1 MRFCDKLPKLRKEN
15 NLSQEQLADK
25 IGVSR
30 QAVSK
35 WESGSS
41 YPDMDKMIQICSI
54 LNCTLEDLL
63 DDGTIKESKTSN
75 TTNNKNNFNNY
86 LQDFLT
92 FITKSYNMFCSMT
105 FKEKIKFLLEMFALV
120 IIILILG
127 VIASAILNAIV
138 SNILSIIPDF
148 LRYYLYDI
156 IETIYMTALFILG
169 IVIIIHIFKIRY
181 LDYFVTIEDQNVT
194 EKTIEEPIE
203 KIENKHYVQKDKE
216 KIIIRD
222 PKHSTFSFIN
232 FLGKIILYA
241 IKFFSLFIA
250 IFAIFF
256 FIGFVFTAIMSL
268 CHISYGIIFFYIFL
282 AILGAIAICYIILEF
297 IYRFIF
303 DMKQNLNKLFIIF
316 IISLIFIGIGG
327 ALTFVK
333 MINYDYKENN
343 ENLTLKTT
351 EEYLDMN
358 DNIYIYFGV
367 SQDNVQYTIDNSL
380 NNIKLEITYPENS
393 EYIIDYDVISDEENN
408 SIKHYYVYLNS
419 MNPIKL
425 YKMVLDD
432 LKNNTIRT
440 YDKYD
445 LIKIKVYLSEEN
457 YSILK
462 NNNSIVY

>member
-63 DDGTIKESKTSN
+63 DDGTIKENKTNSQ
-75 TTNNKNNFNNY
+75 TTNKNNFNNY

-105 FKEKIKFLLEMFALV
+105 FKEKIKFLFEMFILV
-120 IIILILG
+120 MIIFIIG
-127 VIASAILNAIV
+127 AIAAVILNSII
-138 SNILSIIPDF
+138 SNILSIIPEF

-169 IVIIIHIFKIRY
+169 IVIVIHLFKIRY
-181 LDYFVTIEDQNVT
+181 LDYFITIEDQNVT
-194 EKTIEEPIE
+194 ERTIEEPIE
-203 KIENKHYVQKDKE
+203 KIENKHYIQKAKE

-232 FLGKIILYA
+232 FFGKLILYA

-256 FIGFVFTAIMSL
+256 FIGFIFTAIISL

-282 AILGAIAICYIILEF
+282 AILGAIAICYIVLEF

-316 IISLIFIGIGG
+316 IISLILIGIGG

-333 MINYDYKENN
+333 MINYDYKEDN
-343 ENLTLKTT
+343 ENLNLKTT

-358 DNIYIYFGV
+358 NDIYIYFGA
-367 SQDNVQYTIDNSL
+367 SKDNVQYIIDNSL
-380 NNIKLEITYPENS
+380 SNIKLEITYPEVS
-393 EYIIDYDVISDEENN
+393 EYIIDYDIVSTEENETV
-408 SIKHYYVYLNS
+408 KHYYIYLNS
-419 MNPIKL
+419 MNPVEL
-425 YKMVLDD
+425 YKMLLND
-432 LKNNTIRT
+432 LKTNTIRT
-440 YDKYD
+440 YDNND
-445 LIKIKVYLSEEN
+445 LMKIKVYLSEEN
-457 YSILK
+457 YNVLK
-462 NNNSIVY
+462 NNHSIVY

>member
-1 MRFCDKLPKLRKEN
+1 MRFCNKLPKLRKEN

-25 IGVSR
+25 LGVSR

-63 DDGTIKESKTSN
+63 DDGTIKENKTSN
-75 TTNNKNNFNNY
+75 QTTNKNNFNNY

-105 FKEKIKFLLEMFALV
+105 FKEKIKFLFEIFVLV
-120 IIILILG
+120 IIISVLG
-127 VIASAILNAIV
+127 AIVSAILNAIV
-138 SNILSIIPDF
+138 GNILSIIPDF

-169 IVIIIHIFKIRY
+169 IIIVIHLFKIRY

-203 KIENKHYVQKDKE
+203 KTENKKYIQKDKE

-232 FLGKIILYA
+232 FLGKLILYA
-241 IKFFSLFIA
+241 IKFFLLFIA
-250 IFAIFF
+250 ALAIFF
-256 FIGFVFTAIMSL
+256 FIGFIFTAIISL
-268 CHISYGIIFFYIFL
+268 CHISYGIIFFHIFL
-282 AILGAIAICYIILEF
+282 ALLGAITICYIVLEF
-297 IYRFIF
+297 IYRFVF

-316 IISLIFIGIGG
+316 IVSLILIGTGG

-333 MINYDYKENN
+333 MLNYDYKENN

-351 EEYLDMN
+351 EEYLDMS
-358 DNIYIYFGV
+358 DSISIYFGA
-367 SQDNVQYTIDNSL
+367 SKDNIQYIIDNSL
-380 NNIKLEITYPENS
+380 NNIKMEITYPENL
-393 EYIIDYDVISDEENN
+393 EYIIDYYNVSDEENN
-408 SIKHYYVYLNS
+408 DIKHYSIYLTG
-419 MNPIKL
+419 MNPIEL
-425 YKMVLDD
+425 YKMLLDD

-440 YDKYD
+440 YDNYD

-457 YSILK
+457 YRILK
-462 NNNSIVY
+462 NNSSIVY